1 MIGFFVCLVVTAI
14 TVVCAGLTVIF
25 FDGLLFTVER
35 KNEKLR
41 PIFGFGI
48 FPLYVVIVVI
58 LIISLSIIGNMT
70 DASNDKIIADTRDME
85 ILEAKED
92 GWGLNIKYIDK
103 NGVTVD
109 AHYYPVFF
117 DGEASGDNKYHI
129 GLNDKNNLVVY
140 SPAYTSK

>member
-1 MIGFFVCLVVTAI
+1 MDGFKICLVVTAI

-25 FDGLLFTVER
+25 FDELLFTVEK

-48 FPLYVVIVVI
+48 FPLYIMI
-58 LIISLSIIGNMT
+58 LIITLSIIGNMT

-92 GWGLNIKYIDK
+92 DWGLNIKYIDK

-140 SPAYTSK
+140 TPAYTSK